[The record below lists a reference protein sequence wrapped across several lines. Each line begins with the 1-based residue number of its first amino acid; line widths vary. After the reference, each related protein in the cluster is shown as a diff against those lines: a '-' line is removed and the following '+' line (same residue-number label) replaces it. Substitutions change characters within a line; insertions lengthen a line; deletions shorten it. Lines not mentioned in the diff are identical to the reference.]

1 MKKKRLKAEIKEL
14 EAHLEILEKKCAV
27 LEIVV
32 KWQSQK
38 LDLKRELRI
47 KKEGLKRL

>member
-1 MKKKRLKAEIKEL
+1 MKKKRLKAKVKEL
-14 EAHLEILEKKCAV
+14 QSYLEVLEKKCAV

-47 KKEGLKRL
+47 KREQNSRL

>member
-14 EAHLEILEKKCAV
+14 EAHLEILEKKCTI
-27 LEIVV
+27 LELIL

-38 LDLKRELRI
+38 LDSAREIRI
-47 KKEGLKRL
+47 KKEGFKRL

>member
-14 EAHLEILEKKCAV
+14 EAHLEILEKKFAV

-38 LDLKRELRI
+38 LDSAREIRI

>member
-1 MKKKRLKAEIKEL
+1 MKKKHLKAEIKEL
-14 EAHLEILEKKCAV
+14 QAHLEILEKKCAV
-27 LEIVV
+27 LKIVV

-47 KKEGLKRL
+47 KKEESKRL